1 MDIIINFFLG
11 LAFILDMYLSWLIF
25 TKGQKKEG
33 NSAFAISTLCVGLWT
48 LGILMFRITDDLAL
62 ALFWNREFIFT
73 SGLIASTFLH
83 FALTISDSKFDLIK
97 KIAIHSPNILIL
109 FFVFVPDAFIKDI
122 VIRSWGKES
131 ILGYLYPAFNVYFS
145 SYVIIALYEI
155 YKTLRRS
162 EGILRNQ
169 LYYIFIATALTSV
182 IGTYFN
188 LYLIL
193 MGNYQYIWVG
203 PYNSL
208 VLVGVVAYAIT
219 RYRLMDIEFI
229 IRKGIVYSLITAIM
243 SVLYFIVIYLS
254 EHFFRAI
261 TGFSSL
267 WFTIPA
273 IFVLALLFEPTMNFL
288 QNFIDRTFFKS
299 RYMAEK
305 ISRKFSDGIKKLRKI
320 EDFTK
325 FIAKSAYVT
334 LKLKGSA
341 AFVFDERTGLFTCLE
356 AKGSL
361 LNLKNGTISPNS
373 LIAQRMNEKR
383 SSLVRDEAKMMKEK
397 AAEDMARLNFYLCV
411 PSMSSGKNGRL
422 LGFLAVDAKKDNTP
436 FSVEEIEL
444 LEMLANQTAS
454 GIENAILY
462 QQQIVTIEKSLKLEK
477 LASLGAATAGV
488 AHEAKNA
495 LGYVSAFSQLLPL
508 SVDRKD
514 FLENAS
520 QSFPAEVGR
529 IKLILQ
535 GIQDYSKQTEQ
546 NVETINIK
554 QLVDE
559 TIVLVRDQAKSKNV
573 FIESSVNQ
581 DLNIR
586 ADKNRMKQVL
596 LNLFMNAVEAMPNGG
611 ILSVNTER
619 SDAGTY
625 IKVSDTGTGISQETL
640 QKIFEPFYTTKQ
652 QGTGLGLAIVKRI
665 VEENKGDLK
674 VTSEP
679 GKGTT
684 FTLAFQT

>member
-1 MDIIINFFLG
+1 MSATDIIVKSVN
-11 LAFILDMYLSWLIF
+11 IF
-25 TKGQKKEG
+25 DREVTYGIG
-33 NSAFAISTLCVGLWT
+33 NSIFA
-48 LGILMFRITDDLAL
+48 
-62 ALFWNREFIFT
+62 
-73 SGLIASTFLH
+73 
-83 FALTISDSKFDLIK
+83 
-97 KIAIHSPNILIL
+97 
-109 FFVFVPDAFIKDI
+109 
-122 VIRSWGKES
+122 
-131 ILGYLYPAFNVYFS
+131 VYFLLF
-145 SYVIIALYEI
+145 VMAGFIILYKK
-155 YKTLRRS
+155 YKIS
-162 EGILRNQ
+162 ENISKTQ
-169 LYYIFIATALTSV
+169 LLYMFFGMAVATA
-182 IGTYFN
+182 IGTITN
-188 LYLIL
+188 LVLPL
-193 MGNYQYIWVG
+193 MGTSKLNYIG
-203 PYNSL
+203 PSATVIFVSL
-208 VLVGVVAYAIT
+208 TAYAIT
-219 RYRLMDIEFI
+219 RYRLMGIEFI

-261 TGFSSL
+261 TGYSSL

-361 LNLKNGTISPNS
+361 LNLKNGPISPNS

-383 SSLVRDEAKMMKEK
+383 ASLVRDEAKMMKEK

-573 FIESSVNQ
+573 FIESSVNHE
-581 DLNIR
+581 LNIQ

-611 ILSVNTER
+611 ILSVGTEL
-619 SDAGTY
+619 SDGGTY
-625 IKVSDTGTGISQETL
+625 IKVSDTGTGIPQETL

-674 VTSEP
+674 VTSEI

-684 FTLAFQT
+684 FTLAFQS

>member
-1 MDIIINFFLG
+1 MTLKTLILLSAVILNTV
-11 LAFILDMYLSWLIF
+11 LAFVVLANNPRQKMNQSFFMIAIGVAAWNFATFMFWQTDYVLFWARMMFVGPILIP
-25 TKGQKKEG
+25 
-33 NSAFAISTLCVGLWT
+33 SAFLCFSLSFPDKG
-48 LGILMFRITDDLAL
+48 
-62 ALFWNREFIFT
+62 
-73 SGLIASTFLH
+73 
-83 FALTISDSKFDLIK
+83 DLIK
-97 KIAIHSPNILIL
+97 LHQRILIFSPWAL
-109 FFVFVPDAFIKDI
+109 FIPMSATDI
-122 VIRSWGKES
+122 IVKSVNIFDREVTYGIGNS
-131 ILGYLYPAFNVYFS
+131 IFAVYFLLF
-145 SYVIIALYEI
+145 VIAGFIILYKKYRTSENI
-155 YKTLRRS
+155 SKT
-162 EGILRNQ
+162 Q
-169 LYYIFIATALTSV
+169 LLYMFFGMAVATT
-182 IGTYFN
+182 IGTVTN
-188 LYLIL
+188 LVLPL
-193 MGNYQYIWVG
+193 MGTSKLNYIG
-203 PYNSL
+203 PSATVIFVSL
-208 VLVGVVAYAIT
+208 TAYAIT
-219 RYRLMDIEFI
+219 RYRLMGIEFI

-361 LNLKNGTISPNS
+361 FNLKNGTISPNS

-581 DLNIR
+581 ELNIR

-619 SDAGTY
+619 SDEGTY

-684 FTLAFQT
+684 FTLAFQS